1 MRLLTPALA
10 ALAMLATPALANDI
24 AFDGNWKQQGFLR
37 LSPNTYELGGSFI
50 GIGSQDSVSMIY
62 RPVPRGHWQADK
74 ASWEWAVSQ
83 SVPATDLTVKGV
95 DDRNISLYFVFVDAD
110 QAEKLANASA
120 RRIFGNRSMRTL
132 VYVWGGDYPR
142 GTVLDSPFQPGR
154 TMMVPLRKAGTGDFR
169 ESVDLAADY
178 RRAFGS
184 EPGVLVGLAV
194 SADSDDTNTAV
205 TARLENLDLR

>member
-1 MRLLTPALA
+1 MRLMISALA
-10 ALAMLATPALANDI
+10 ALMLAVPAWANDI

-37 LSPNTYELGGSFI
+37 LSPNTYELGGDFM
-50 GIGSQDSVSMIY
+50 GISSADSVSMIY

-74 ASWEWAVSQ
+74 ATWDWAVSQ
-83 SVPATDLTVKGV
+83 SVPATDLTTKGV
-95 DDRNISLYFVFVDAD
+95 DDRNISLYFVFVDPD
-110 QAEKLANASA
+110 QADRLANASA
-120 RRIFGNRSMRTL
+120 RRIFGNESMRTL

-142 GTVLDSPFQPGR
+142 GTVLDSPFQPGQ
-154 TMMVPLRKAGTGDFR
+154 MMMLPLRKAGTGAFR

-178 RRAFGS
+178 RRAFGA

-205 TARLENLDLR
+205 TARLANLDIR